1 MTNYNTDKGEAL
13 GWDQDEYSDEGGFT
27 LLPAGTYQFQVSGFE
42 RKRFDGSEKM
52 APCPKAD
59 LKLTVITETG
69 VETVNTSLMLN
80 TKTAWRV
87 AQFFEGLGF
96 QKNPETGKVPAKWTE
111 IIGKGGY
118 LELGPRKYT
127 SNGQERQTNE
137 VVKYLKPSEWPSD
150 AQPQQAQPAYQQ
162 PYQQAA
168 YQQPQYQ
175 QQMPMQ
181 QVAPQPQYQHPNQG
195 YVM

>member
-13 GWDQDEYSDEGGFT
+13 GWDHDEYSDEGGFT
-27 LLPAGTYQFQVSGFE
+27 LLPEGTYQFQVTGFE
-42 RKRFDGSEKM
+42 RKRFDGSDKM
-52 APCPKAD
+52 APCPKAE
-59 LKLTVITETG
+59 LKLLVITDTG

-96 QKNPETGKVPAKWTE
+96 QKNPETGKVPAKWNE

-118 LELGPRKYT
+118 LELGVRTYDK
-127 SNGQERQTNE
+127 NGQKRETNE
-137 VVKYLKPSEWPSD
+137 VVKYLKPSEWPNAS
-150 AQPQQAQPAYQQ
+150 QAQPAVQ
-162 PYQQAA
+162 PA
-168 YQQPQYQ
+168 YQPTAYQ